1 MRSAI
6 ALVAA
11 LALAAPELDAQ
22 ASDQAPSPA
31 AGARRQAQAAR
42 TTQPPVIDGV
52 LDDDAWQQ
60 AQPITGF
67 VQRAPNP
74 GAAATLPTEA
84 RILYD
89 DGAVYVSMRMHDP
102 SPDSLVTPLGR
113 RDLAGI
119 SSEWAH
125 VMIDSYNDR
134 RTAFRFSVNPRG
146 VQKDAF
152 HSNDTNEDLGWDA
165 VWQSGA
171 RVDSAGWTVEYRIP
185 LSQLRYSGAAGEQ
198 TWGIQ
203 VTREIARRSE
213 VVDWSRIHPDRNGFV
228 SQFGELAGIR
238 GLRTAR
244 RLEVIPYS
252 VARVTRAP
260 GTAEDPYWSRND
272 GFGSMGADVKYGL
285 TSDFTL
291 TATINPDFGQVEAD
305 PSEVNLSAF
314 ESFFQERRPFFT
326 EGSDIFSFNV
336 GFPYSVRGAHFGNDQ
351 PFYSRRLGRQP
362 QGGAPDAA
370 LFASAPEAT
379 TILGAAKL
387 SGKTRSGWSIGLLDA
402 VTAQEDVRFLT
413 GDGRDALVAEP
424 MTNYAVGRVIKDFNG
439 GQSAVGAIATATHR
453 DLEGADELS
462 WMPSSAYLAGLD
474 ARHRFGGDN
483 YLLGAALVGT
493 HVRGSEDAIAG
504 IQTRA
509 GHYFQRPDADHLD
522 LDLDATTL
530 SGWMGRASVEK
541 VGGGHWRGGVYT
553 HARSPGLEMND
564 LGYIRNADWLL
575 AGARLGYVEFR
586 PGKVFRN
593 WNAGLHQWNGW
604 SFGRERLSTGFNAGA
619 EGTYLNNWGSWVNM
633 NHEFQALRADVLR
646 GGPSFTGPAYTNF
659 ETGFW
664 TDSRRRVFRVQG
676 SVRRPR
682 RPLRRPLSDRQPPA
696 PLRGH
701 VGRGVERVGDER
713 RRLVHG
719 RQPERAP
726 QLAHPALRGAA
737 DQRLAGSLD
746 LRGRGPCGRAV
757 ALRVQPH
764 PQPHRGH
771 QHAAELRLHAQAHAG
786 ALRPAV
792 RSRRRVF
799 RVQGSVRRPRR
810 PLRRPLSRLRRGNG
824 DRCRRARRVRRAA
837 GRHGRPGL
845 HLPQPRLQLQGA
857 AHQRRAA
864 VGVPSGEHGVRGVEP
879 RPPPL
884 CPRRLLPGGPRL
896 RPPVRRRPVAAHERA
911 AGEGE
916 LLAEPVN
923 CRE

>member
-664 TDSRRRVFRVQG
+664 TDSRRRLSADMWGGGWNEWGTSGGGWFTGANLNVRPSSRIQL
-676 SVRRPR
+676 SVGPR
-682 RPLRRPLSDRQPPA
+682 INVSQDPWIFVA
-696 PLRGH
+696 
-701 VGRGVERVGDER
+701 E
-713 RRLVHG
+713 
-719 RQPERAP
+719 
-726 QLAHPALRGAA
+726 
-737 DQRLAGSLD
+737 
-746 LRGRGPCGRAV
+746 GRADGRSHYVFSHIRNRTV
-757 ALRVQPH
+757 AISTRLNYAFTPKLTLELYAQPF
-764 PQPHRGH
+764 
-771 QHAAELRLHAQAHAG
+771 
-786 ALRPAV
+786 V
-792 RSRRRVF
+792 
-799 RVQGSVRRPRR
+799 
-810 PLRRPLSRLRRGNG
+810 
-824 DRCRRARRVRRAA
+824 
-837 GRHGRPGL
+837 
-845 HLPQPRLQLQGA
+845 
-857 AHQRRAA
+857 
-864 VGVPSGEHGVRGVEP
+864 
-879 RPPPL
+879 
-884 CPRRLLPGGPRL
+884 
-896 RPPVRRRPVAAHERA
+896 A
-911 AGEGE
+911 AGEYSAFKEVSDGRADRFDDRFRVYAEGTEIDAGE
-916 LLAEPVN
+916 PGEYGVRLDGTGDPDFTFRNPDFNFKELRTNAVLRWEYRPGSTVFVVWSHGRRHFAPDGSFQVDRDFGRLFDDDLSPPTNVLLVKVN
-923 CRE
+923 YWLNL